1 MKRLIFAFAVIA
13 AWFCSQAVQAA
24 AAAECFATSSAVFAA
39 HPNATHASY
48 TAHGKRS
55 GGSGRCWFADAFKTE
70 AKANPRP
77 TPRLAATV
85 DQTFAPRP
93 AIAVP
98 APRPRSTAF
107 TRGTG
112 RTIVQFPRVIPP
124 AIQIAVNAQELSR
137 LLPDDGTP
145 ADFESRF
152 SVSGYK
158 ARK

>member
-13 AWFCSQAVQAA
+13 AWSCNHAVDAA
-24 AAAECFATSSAVFAA
+24 AAAECFATSGAVFAA

-77 TPRLAATV
+77 TPRLADTV
-85 DQTFAPRP
+85 AQTSAPRP
-93 AIAVP
+93 AIALP
-98 APRPRSTAF
+98 APRPRSAAF
-107 TRGTG
+107 TSGSARMMLP
-112 RTIVQFPRVIPP
+112 FPRVIPP

-137 LLPDDGTP
+137 LLPDDETP
-145 ADFESRF
+145 ADFDSRF